1 MNSLLNFSRTSATEF
16 TEIDIH
22 QVITETISLLEHQF
36 KTARIRVE
44 RELKAD
50 CPMTYGNA
58 GKLQQVFLNL
68 FVNARDAMP
77 AGGELRILT
86 DTGDSKIEI
95 LVQDTGIGISR
106 ENVKKIYDPFFTT
119 KAAGKGTGLGP
130 FRQLRN
136 YSGAWRKY
144 FGRQQARRR
153 NVVQIRTPL
162 GQEASEC
169 LNGRETFSSSMMRRK
184 FEKASSFLLTSEGLS
199 TDTATTGEEGLKK
212 IEDNLYDAVLLDL
225 MLPGKSGMEVQKDIK
240 RIDPTL
246 PVVII
251 TAIAALETAITAIK
265 EGSFD
270 YVTKPWNNEKL
281 VVIVRNAIK
290 QRQLMSENLQLRR
303 ALKERFGYSNII
315 GKSEKL
321 LKVLDLVTQ
330 VAASRSTILIQGES
344 GTGKELI
351 AKAIHLKS
359 PRADRTFVPV
369 NSGSM
374 PVDLLESTLFGHL
387 RGAFTSAIASKKGL
401 FEVADQGTIFF
412 DEIGTISM
420 ETQAKLL
427 RVIQEKEFM
436 RLGATDTIKVD
447 ARIIA
452 ATNVD
457 LKKLVDEGRFREDLY
472 YRLNVINIQL
482 PPLRERK
489 EDIPALVE
497 FFTRKYCEENA
508 KPPYRFSSEALKVLM
523 DYYWP
528 GNVRELE
535 NVVERAVVL
544 SQDEIIGRDLLPES
558 VISPS
563 SRFATLSSFPLAKN
577 TSLFEVI
584 DSFERRVIIEMLE
597 QTGWSQTD
605 AADNFKIPLSTLNQ
619 KIKRHGIE
627 IKKKRERP
635 TVVPTSR

>member
-1 MNSLLNFSRTSATEF
+1 MSKRKGVVLIIDDEEEIRESIEVLL
-16 TEIDIH
+16 
-22 QVITETISLLEHQF
+22 
-36 KTARIRVE
+36 
-44 RELKAD
+44 
-50 CPMTYGNA
+50 M
-58 GKLQQVFLNL
+58 
-68 FVNARDAMP
+68 
-77 AGGELRILT
+77 
-86 DTGDSKIEI
+86 
-95 LVQDTGIGISR
+95 
-106 ENVKKIYDPFFTT
+106 
-119 KAAGKGTGLGP
+119 
-130 FRQLRN
+130 
-136 YSGAWRKY
+136 
-144 FGRQQARRR
+144 
-153 NVVQIRTPL
+153 
-162 GQEASEC
+162 
-169 LNGRETFSSSMMRRK
+169 
-184 FEKASSFLLTSEGLS
+184 SEGLA
-199 TDTATTGEEGLKK
+199 TDAAASGEEGLKK
-212 IEDNLYDAVLLDL
+212 IEDNSYDAVLLDL
-225 MLPGKSGMEVQKDIK
+225 MLPGKSGMDVQRDIK

-251 TAIAALETAITAIK
+251 TAIGALETAVTAIK
-265 EGSFD
+265 EGSYD
-270 YVTKPWNNEKL
+270 YITKPWNNEKL

-290 QRQLMSENLQLRR
+290 QRQLMSENFQLRR
-303 ALKERFGYSNII
+303 ALRERFGYSNII
-315 GKSEKL
+315 GKSEKI

-330 VAASRSTILIQGES
+330 VAASRSTVLIQGES

-359 PRADRTFVPV
+359 QRADKSFVPV

-374 PVDLLESTLFGHL
+374 PVDLLESTLFGHI

-436 RLGATDTIKVD
+436 RLGATETIKVD

-457 LKKLVDEGRFREDLY
+457 LKKLVDEGRFREDLF

-489 EDIPALVE
+489 EDIPGLVE
-497 FFTRKYCEENA
+497 FFTKKYCDENS
-508 KPPYRFSSEALKVLM
+508 KPQYRFSSEALKVLM
-523 DYYWP
+523 DYHWP

-558 VISPS
+558 IVSPS
-563 SRFATLSSFPLAKN
+563 ARFATLSSFPLTKD
-577 TSLFEVI
+577 TSLFEII
-584 DSFERRVIIEMLE
+584 DGFERRVIIEMLE
-597 QTGWSQTD
+597 QTSWSQTE

-627 IKKKRERP
+627 IRKKRERP
-635 TVVPTSR
+635 AAVPITK

>member
-1 MNSLLNFSRTSATEF
+1 MSKRKGIVLIIDDED
-16 TEIDIH
+16 EI
-22 QVITETISLLEHQF
+22 
-36 KTARIRVE
+36 
-44 RELKAD
+44 RE
-50 CPMTYGNA
+50 
-58 GKLQQVFLNL
+58 
-68 FVNARDAMP
+68 
-77 AGGELRILT
+77 
-86 DTGDSKIEI
+86 SIEI
-95 LVQDTGIGISR
+95 
-106 ENVKKIYDPFFTT
+106 
-119 KAAGKGTGLGP
+119 
-130 FRQLRN
+130 
-136 YSGAWRKY
+136 
-144 FGRQQARRR
+144 
-153 NVVQIRTPL
+153 
-162 GQEASEC
+162 
-169 LNGRETFSSSMMRRK
+169 
-184 FEKASSFLLTSEGLS
+184 LLTSEGL
-199 TDTATTGEEGLKK
+199 TTNTAANGEEGLRK
-212 IEDNLYDAVLLDL
+212 IEENLYDAVLLDL

-251 TAIAALETAITAIK
+251 TAIGAVETAVAAIK
-265 EGSFD
+265 EGSYD

-281 VVIVRNAIK
+281 LVIVTNAIK
-290 QRQLMSENLQLRR
+290 QRQLISENLHLRR

-315 GKSEKL
+315 GKSEKI
-321 LKVLDLVTQ
+321 LKVLDVVTQ
-330 VAASRSTILIQGES
+330 VATSRSTVLIQGES

-359 PRADRTFVPV
+359 PRADKAFVPV

-436 RLGATDTIKVD
+436 RLGATETIKVD

-497 FFTRKYCEENA
+497 FFTKKYCEENG
-508 KPPYRFSSEALKVLM
+508 KQQYRFSSEALKVLM
-523 DYYWP
+523 DYHWP

-544 SQDEIIGRDLLPES
+544 SQDEIIGRELLPES
-558 VISPS
+558 ILSPS
-563 SRFATLSSFPLAKN
+563 ARFATLSSFPLARN
-577 TSLFEVI
+577 TSLFEII
-584 DSFERRVIIEMLE
+584 DAFERRVIIEMLE
-597 QTGWSQTD
+597 QTSWSQTE

-635 TVVPTSR
+635 SGVPTPTK